1 MRAMSGIPGMGG
13 MPGMPGMGM
22 PGMAGGMGGG
32 MGGGDGPFGK
42 AALEKLKTNPKFA
55 AYFQDVQFK
64 NMFDM
69 CMMNPQMLMQ
79 AMQMDP
85 RFMEVF
91 KELTGL
97 DLGKMGEERAKADE
111 EEKEVSA

>member
-1 MRAMSGIPGMGG
+1 
-13 MPGMPGMGM
+13 
-22 PGMAGGMGGG
+22 
-32 MGGGDGPFGK
+32 
-42 AALEKLKTNPKFA
+42 
-55 AYFQDVQFK
+55 
-64 NMFDM
+64 MFDM

-79 AMQMDP
+79 AMQVDP

-111 EEKEVSA
+111 EEKEDTAKREAEQKKRAEAEEAARKAAAEAAMPAEE

>member
-1 MRAMSGIPGMGG
+1 MPGMGG
-13 MPGMPGMGM
+13 MGGPPGGQ
-22 PGMAGGMGGG
+22 
-32 MGGGDGPFGK
+32 DGPFSK
-42 AALEKLKTNPKFA
+42 AKLEAIKTNPKFA

-79 AMQMDP
+79 AIQMDP
-85 RFMEVF
+85 RFMEIF

-97 DLGKMGEERAKADE
+97 DLMDLGAKQAKQE
-111 EEKEVSA
+111 EENKEAAAKREAEEKKRAEEEE

>member
-1 MRAMSGIPGMGG
+1 MGG
-13 MPGMPGMGM
+13 R
-22 PGMAGGMGGG
+22 GGMGGA
-32 MGGGDGPFGK
+32 GGGDGPFGK

-55 AYFQDVQFK
+55 AYFQDIQFK

-79 AMQMDP
+79 AMQTDP

-91 KELTGL
+91 QELTGL
-97 DLGKMGEERAKADE
+97 DLRSMGEERAKHE
-111 EEKEVSA
+111 EESKEAAA

>member
-1 MRAMSGIPGMGG
+1 MNAMGGMGG
-13 MPGMPGMGM
+13 MPGMGGMGGM
-22 PGMAGGMGGG
+22 PGMGGMGGMGGMPG

-42 AALEKLKTNPKFA
+42 ASLEKLKQNPKFA

-69 CMMNPQMLMQ
+69 CMANPQMLMQ

-91 KELTGL
+91 TELTGM
-97 DLGKMGEERAKADE
+97 DLGKMGQERAQA
-111 EEKEVSA
+111 

>member
-1 MRAMSGIPGMGG
+1 MGGMPGMGGMGG
-13 MPGMPGMGM
+13 MPGM
-22 PGMAGGMGGG
+22 GGG
-32 MGGGDGPFGK
+32 KDGPFS
-42 AALEKLKTNPKFA
+42 AEALAKLKSNPKFA

-97 DLGKMGEERAKADE
+97 DLGAMGEARAKQE
-111 EEKEVSA
+111 EESKE

>member
-1 MRAMSGIPGMGG
+1 MRAMGSIPGMGG
-13 MPGMPGMGM
+13 MPGIPGMGM

-32 MGGGDGPFGK
+32 LGGLGGQDGPFSK
-42 AALEKLKTNPKFA
+42 AKLEALKLKPKFA

-79 AMQMDP
+79 AM
-85 RFMEVF
+85 
-91 KELTGL
+91 
-97 DLGKMGEERAKADE
+97 
-111 EEKEVSA
+111 